1 MRSVA
6 LSRHINL
13 RKAVYTSKPILFNLG
28 LICMGTII
36 FVIGMKSV
44 LIPTKLLSGGI
55 VGVAII
61 LHYLFPPFEVGLG
74 YLLLSIPLV
83 LLGWFN
89 ISRSFMLYTIFGMG
103 FFSLTATL
111 ITPLSVEIQEP
122 MLAALFAGVICGTG
136 GGIILRSLGS
146 VGGLDI
152 LAIFVNKQFGFRPGS
167 VIFVVNALVILAG
180 AYFLSIEI
188 ALYSIIY
195 VFTSSRTID
204 TILAGFNRRKSMLII
219 SDRSHEIARQ
229 IFHRVNRGI
238 TFLRGEGGYTGKEK
252 NVIFTV
258 TTLTE
263 LPKMKE
269 LVFDTDPDAFMVIND
284 TLEVLGRRHGTR
296 KIY

>member
-1 MRSVA
+1 M
-6 LSRHINL
+6 
-13 RKAVYTSKPILFNLG
+13 LFNLS
-28 LICMGTII
+28 LISIGCII

-55 VGVAII
+55 VGVAMI
-61 LHYLFPPFEVGLG
+61 LHYLFPSFEVGLS
-74 YLLLSIPLV
+74 YFLLNIPLI
-83 LLGWFN
+83 LLGCFN
-89 ISRSFMLYTIFGMG
+89 ISRRFMLYTIFGMG

-111 ITPLSVEIQEP
+111 ITPMAVEIQEP
-122 MLAALFAGVICGTG
+122 MLAALLAGVICGTG

-152 LAIFVNKQFGFRPGS
+152 LAIYVNKEFGFRSGS
-167 VIFVVNALVILAG
+167 VIFLANALILLAG
-180 AYFLSIEI
+180 VYFFSLEI

-195 VFTSSRTID
+195 VFTSSRIID
-204 TILAGFNRRKSMLII
+204 SILAGFNRRKSLIII
-219 SDRSHEIARQ
+219 SDHSNEIARQ
-229 IFHRVNRGI
+229 IYGRINRGI
-238 TFLRGEGGYTGKEK
+238 TFLRGVGGYTGKEK
-252 NVIFTV
+252 NVILTV

-284 TLEVLGRRHGTR
+284 TLEVLGRRHGRR

>member
-1 MRSVA
+1 MRVIA
-6 LSRHINL
+6 LSSHINL
-13 RKAVYTSKPILFNLG
+13 RKAVYSSKPVLFNLG
-28 LICMGTII
+28 LISIGSII

-44 LIPTKLLSGGI
+44 LIPTKLLSGGT

-61 LHYLFPPFEVGLG
+61 IHYLFPSLEVGLG
-74 YLLLSIPLV
+74 YFLLNIPLV
-83 LLGWFN
+83 LLGWFS
-89 ISRSFMLYTIFGMG
+89 ISRRFMLYTIFGMG

-111 ITPLSVEIQEP
+111 ITPPAVAIQEP

-136 GGIILRSLGS
+136 GGIVLRSLGS

-152 LAIFVNKQFGFRPGS
+152 LAICMNKQFGFRSGS
-167 VIFVVNALVILAG
+167 VIFLANALVLLAG
-180 AYFLSIEI
+180 AYFFGLEI

-195 VFTSSRTID
+195 VFTSSRIID
-204 TILAGFNRRKSMLII
+204 TILAGFNRRKSMIII

-229 IFHRVNRGI
+229 IYRRVNRGI
-238 TFLRGEGGYTGKEK
+238 TFLRGVGGYTEKEK

>member
-1 MRSVA
+1 MRTIA

-28 LICMGTII
+28 LICIGTII

-61 LHYLFPPFEVGLG
+61 LHYLFPPFEVGFG
-74 YLLLSIPLV
+74 YFLLSIPLV

-152 LAIFVNKQFGFRPGS
+152 LAICVNKQFGFRPGS
-167 VIFVVNALVILAG
+167 VIFLFNALVILAG

-195 VFTSSRTID
+195 VFTSSRIID

-219 SDRSHEIARQ
+219 SDRSQEIARQ

-284 TLEVLGRRHGTR
+284 TLEVWGRRHGTR

>member
-1 MRSVA
+1 MS
-6 LSRHINL
+6 
-13 RKAVYTSKPILFNLG
+13 
-28 LICMGTII
+28 
-36 FVIGMKSV
+36 
-44 LIPTKLLSGGI
+44 
-55 VGVAII
+55 
-61 LHYLFPPFEVGLG
+61 
-74 YLLLSIPLV
+74 
-83 LLGWFN
+83 
-89 ISRSFMLYTIFGMG
+89 
-103 FFSLTATL
+103 FFSLTATF
-111 ITPLSVEIQEP
+111 ITPPAVEIQEP
-122 MLAALFAGVICGTG
+122 MLAALFAGVICGMG

-152 LAIFVNKQFGFRPGS
+152 LAICVNKQFGFRAGS
-167 VIFVVNALVILAG
+167 VIFLVNALVLLAG
-180 AYFLSIEI
+180 AYLLSLEI

-195 VFTSSRTID
+195 VFTSSRVID
-204 TILAGFNRRKSMLII
+204 TILAGFNRRKSMIII

-229 IFHRVNRGI
+229 IYGRVNRGI
-238 TFLRGEGGYTGKEK
+238 TFLRGVGGYTGNEK